1 MGVGT
6 SKRQSGFTK
15 PVSKT
20 FIGTDPSDEPMATKA
35 RYYHEYD
42 EDVQR
47 YNHSRLLPSL
57 DMTAA
62 AVRTM
67 PRNLGGA
74 SWITTTASQATPSS
88 PAAAPLRRDSLLQFS
103 K

>member
-47 YNHSRLLPSL
+47 YNEARLLPSL
-57 DMTAA
+57 DVTSAA
-62 AVRTM
+62 LRTV
-67 PRNLGGA
+67 PRDLGGA
-74 SWITTTASQATPSS
+74 SWLTSTASPAMPSS